1 MNDSASPLSSLDLPG
16 RIIKLL
22 EEGGV
27 NSIDILVARLEEDP
41 KSILSIAG
49 IGSKTLLN
57 ISSALKAF
65 KDGQTEQYPEPVQSL
80 GDQFKSMLPEE
91 PMAVEL
97 NAEDQEVIKKDE
109 KKKGKKS
116 KKGGKKKD
124 KKSKKA
130 GIKKS
135 EKPDKKKV
143 KKPKKGKGKKNK
155 KNKKK

>member
-80 GDQFKSMLPEE
+80 GDQFKSMS
-91 PMAVEL
+91 VEL

>member
-27 NSIDILVARLEEDP
+27 NSIDVLVARLEEDP

-49 IGSKTLLN
+49 IGPKTLLN
-57 ISSALKAF
+57 ISSALKTF
-65 KDGQTEQYPEPVQSL
+65 NGGQTEQYPEPVQSL

-91 PMAVEL
+91 PMAVDL
-97 NAEDQEVIKKDE
+97 NAEKQEKINKE
-109 KKKGKKS
+109 EMKKGKKS

-124 KKSKKA
+124 KQAKKPGKKKSKN
-130 GIKKS
+130 
-135 EKPDKKKV
+135 PDKKKT
-143 KKPKKGKGKKNK
+143 KKFKKGKGKKNK
-155 KNKKK
+155 KK